1 MLTSKLARFTPT
13 CRQVIAHKLIT
24 RSFATE
30 QQSEST
36 GLDPELR
43 KLLKPDVLKKVES
56 KTDSILF
63 KKLNF
68 LGKNIVVRL
77 NVAPQLFLDNLSSD
91 NVFRLV
97 KQLQDP
103 WSYYW
108 TNVKKNG
115 SDSKKWI
122 ESLEEVKDQPLVA
135 ERCFREMLFA
145 DVYPSP
151 DHFNTFF
158 SINASSG
165 DAGNLSFA
173 FDDVRRNNL
182 EGKLTP
188 ESFNQQGLLWAKKGN
203 YFFANEIVEQ
213 MKRKN
218 MAVSSELESAVS
230 ALAKQQD
237 LEAGVKYVT
246 GRTDAKPEY
255 MLQQEQTNKKSLS
268 KISGTAE
275 QSRQP
280 ALEKLVLQE

>member
-30 QQSEST
+30 QQSENT

-91 NVFRLV
+91 NVFRLL

-122 ESLEEVKDQPLVA
+122 ESLEELPKDA
-135 ERCFREMLFA
+135 SARCCSPT
-145 DVYPSP
+145 YTHPPS
-151 DHFNTFF
+151 TLTLC
-158 SINASSG
+158 SAINADSADS
-165 DAGNLSFA
+165 GNLSFS

-182 EGKLTP
+182 EGKLNA

-203 YFFANEIVEQ
+203 YFFANEIVQ
-213 MKRKN
+213 HMKNKN
-218 MAVSSELESAVS
+218 MSVSSELENAVS
-230 ALAKQQD
+230 SMSKSQD
-237 LEAGVKYVT
+237 QETGMKYHI
-246 GRTDAKPEY
+246 GRVEGKPEY
-255 MLQQEQTNKKSLS
+255 LQNQEQSTKKNLA
-268 KISGTAE
+268 KITGTAE

-280 ALEKLVLQE
+280 GLEKLVLQE